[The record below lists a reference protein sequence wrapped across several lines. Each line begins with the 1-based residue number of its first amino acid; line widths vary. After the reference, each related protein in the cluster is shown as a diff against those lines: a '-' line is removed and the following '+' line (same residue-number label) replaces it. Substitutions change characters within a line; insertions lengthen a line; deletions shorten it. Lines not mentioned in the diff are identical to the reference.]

1 MEFNEEECWRVGSK
15 ILLETCESTIQHRK
29 SNKVIVRDSTLKK
42 LGVVHYKSGVLN
54 EHYEIYIVTKFAL
67 LETIKE
73 AVPEMWS
80 PTS

>member
-29 SNKVIVRDSTLKK
+29 ANKVTMRDSTSKK
-42 LGVVHYKSGVLN
+42 LGVVHYKSGVLDD
-54 EHYEIYIVTKFAL
+54 HYEVTKFAL

-80 PTS
+80 LTS